1 MPKVKHLTKG
11 TTIELT
17 AEEYHKY
24 IDLINELD
32 NTLFTVYEIQDLY
45 LSDIQKLGDLKH
57 HLIRLFNLD
66 YDRDSRRYIKEKK

>member
-17 AEEYHKY
+17 AEESHKY

-45 LSDIQKLGDLKH
+45 LSDIQKLSDLQR
-57 HLIRLFNLD
+57 HLIRLFDLEL
-66 YDRDSRRYIKEKK
+66 DRDSRKYIKGKK

>member
-1 MPKVKHLTKG
+1 MPRVKHLTRG

-17 AEEYHKY
+17 AEESHKF

-45 LSDIQKLGDLKH
+45 LSDIQKLNDLKL

-66 YDRDSRRYIKEKK
+66 YDRDDRRYIKEKK